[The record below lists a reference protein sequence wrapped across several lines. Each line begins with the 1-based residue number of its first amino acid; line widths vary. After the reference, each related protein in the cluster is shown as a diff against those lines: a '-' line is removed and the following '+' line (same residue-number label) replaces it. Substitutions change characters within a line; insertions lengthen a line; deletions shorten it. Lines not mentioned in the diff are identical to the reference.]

1 MSWNWL
7 LQLLSFTG
15 VKDVSV
21 WQDVLFGVLLI
32 PVAIKVVDAF
42 VGWWGN
48 KRPLRL
54 LLKGCLSSDAEALIF
69 LSQLSAL
76 DDNGQIDDDPKYV
89 IRYPTPKPTDK
100 SALGLVCRQNIDPV
114 WSEAEGECLADI
126 HNVLGRAGKV
136 RNVRVGNLI
145 NDWNEWSKPTF
156 SIGFTPRTHKLIE
169 KCDPIHFEIGEADSG
184 YRELGIEGCDAR
196 LDSRFSNDAG
206 VLQKTFLKNSN
217 TPVFILAGLGT
228 TGTGAAGYFL
238 RENCVTI
245 GKLYGDK
252 PFCFLLRVKMDEGRT
267 SVAMQDAC
275 PKPSATR
282 VVLHPAAYFRFF
294 RKATSD

>member
-1 MSWNWL
+1 MFWNWL

-32 PVAIKVVDAF
+32 PVAIQ
-42 VGWWGN
+42 VGGALAGWLRN

-54 LLKGCLSSDAEALIF
+54 LLKGCLSNDAEVLIF

-76 DDNGQIDDDPKYV
+76 DDNGQIDGNPKYV
-89 IRYPTPKPTDK
+89 IRYPSPKPTDK
-100 SALGLVCRQNIDPV
+100 SCLDRDYRQNIDPV
-114 WSEAEGECLADI
+114 WPEADGECLADI
-126 HNVLGRAGKV
+126 YNVLGRAGKV
-136 RNVRVGNLI
+136 RSIHVGNLI
-145 NDWNEWSKPTF
+145 SEWSEWSKPTF
-156 SIGFTPRTHKLIE
+156 SIGFNPRTHKLIE
-169 KCDPIHFEIGEADSG
+169 KCDPIYFDIDINESG
-184 YRELGIEGCDAR
+184 SRELGIEGCDTK
-196 LDSRFSNDAG
+196 LDSVMPNDAA
-206 VLQKTFLKNSN
+206 VLQKTFLKNNS

-252 PFCFLLRVKMDEGRT
+252 PFCFCLELR
-267 SVAMQDAC
+267 
-275 PKPSATR
+275 
-282 VVLHPAAYFRFF
+282 
-294 RKATSD
+294 

>member
-1 MSWNWL
+1 MFWNRL

-15 VKDVSV
+15 VEDVSV

-32 PVAIKVVDAF
+32 PVAIQVVDAF
-42 VGWWGN
+42 VGWLRN

-76 DDNGQIDDDPKYV
+76 DDNGQIDDNPKYV
-89 IRYPTPKPTDK
+89 IKYPSPMPTQK
-100 SALGLVCRQNIDPV
+100 SALRLTGRKNIDPV
-114 WSEAEGECLADI
+114 WSEGDGECLADI
-126 HNVLGRAGKV
+126 YNVLGRAGKV

-156 SIGFTPRTHKLIE
+156 SIGFNPKTHKLIE
-169 KCDPIHFEIGEADSG
+169 KCDPIHFDTKETESG
-184 YRELGIEGCDAR
+184 YSELGIEGCDVR
-196 LDSRFSNDAG
+196 LDSLVPNDAA

-245 GKLYGDK
+245 RKLYGDK
-252 PFCFLLRVKMDEGRT
+252 PFCFLLRVKIDEGRT
-267 SVAMQDAC
+267 SVVMRGAY
-275 PKPSATR
+275 PKPSAAR
-282 VVLHPAAYFRFF
+282 VILYPAAYFRFF
-294 RKATSD
+294 RKTTSD